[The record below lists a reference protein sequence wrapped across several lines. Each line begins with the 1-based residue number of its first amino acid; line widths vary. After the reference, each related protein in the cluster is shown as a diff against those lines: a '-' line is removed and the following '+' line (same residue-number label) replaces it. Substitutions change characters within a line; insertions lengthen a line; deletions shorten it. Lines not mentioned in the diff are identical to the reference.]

1 MYQHSLRYAIK
12 AVLSQTISVTQKS
25 LTWEELAARRND
37 KTVYI
42 ELWKRKLN
50 TSPTVWAN
58 AYASAAG
65 SKKKQR
71 RMRKV
76 MKSVHE
82 FNTMNT
88 ATHTVEQMKDYKNSH
103 TYLSILKEST
113 AAKTRMQFPHLFS
126 NPLPLPLPITRS
138 GPARFRSPNPSSA
151 PMYTTSAPL
160 PRYEDKDRDKDKDK
174 DKDKDRVIDE
184 ESALLLAD
192 IECHNSFD
200 DILYF
205 RSLAE
210 KDLPSSDNNVHRSW
224 ASGFFNW

>member
-1 MYQHSLRYAIK
+1 M
-12 AVLSQTISVTQKS
+12 TQKS
-25 LTWEELAARRND
+25 LTWEELAARRDD

-50 TSPTVWAN
+50 TSPTVWAS

-71 RMRKV
+71 RMRKA

-82 FNTMNT
+82 FNTINT
-88 ATHTVEQMKDYKNSH
+88 ATHTVAQLNDYKNSH
-103 TYLSILKEST
+103 TYLSILEESS
-113 AAKTRMQFPHLFS
+113 AAKTRMQYPHLFS
-126 NPLPLPLPITRS
+126 NPLPHPLPMPMPMKRS
-138 GPARFRSPNPSSA
+138 GPARFRSPNPSST
-151 PMYTTSAPL
+151 PMYATSAPL
-160 PRYEDKDRDKDKDK
+160 PRYEDNDKDKDK

-192 IECHNSFD
+192 IECRNSFD
-200 DILYF
+200 DIIYF

-210 KDLPSSDNNVHRSW
+210 KDLPSSDNNGHRSW
-224 ASGFFNW
+224 ASGLLQW